1 MLPFF
6 GRCLSPILES
16 SSFCY
21 GVEAA
26 AAAVRRLFTSGVTV
40 TPDPDSQVESM
51 ALWGTVALPCGVWT
65 PSVERPS
72 DLQPVYERLGFGGP
86 PTGSLHD
93 DVKRFDEAICLR
105 TSA

>member
-16 SSFCY
+16 SSFLLRCR
-21 GVEAA
+21 G
-26 AAAVRRLFTSGVTV
+26 RRSGS
-40 TPDPDSQVESM
+40 TPALHFRGDRDMDPDSQVESM

-72 DLQPVYERLGFGGP
+72 DLQPVYERLGPEDPLRGP
-86 PTGSLHD
+86 STM
-93 DVKRFDEAICLR
+93 
-105 TSA
+105 T

>member
-1 MLPFF
+1 MLPFL

-21 GVEAA
+21 GAEAA
-26 AAAVRRLFTSGVTV
+26 AAAVRRLFTSGATV
-40 TPDPDSQVESM
+40 TPDHDSQVESM
-51 ALWGTVALPCGVWT
+51 ALWGTIALPCGVWT

-93 DVKRFDEAICLR
+93 DVERFDEAICLR

>member
-1 MLPFF
+1 
-6 GRCLSPILES
+6 
-16 SSFCY
+16 
-21 GVEAA
+21 
-26 AAAVRRLFTSGVTV
+26 
-40 TPDPDSQVESM
+40 M

-86 PTGSLHD
+86 PTGSRHD
-93 DVKRFDEAICLR
+93 DVERFDEATSLR